1 VCAIIKTCHSIVI
14 APVRSSVRV
23 CSRCLHRVVWS
34 CTSRLLPTP
43 LHLVRTATSF
53 SFYHFHHVPTLS
65 AVAVIITFATNC
77 QTRLK
82 GLLDSRMMWSSAPSS
97 CIKTTHRWCYID
109 GIPVYFTCAVWRGDC
124 DYDTQAALGLRQ
136 VVSHMIDLSKAK
148 STATIFG
155 QSEYVA
161 PSYRTG
167 LRQNLATELTSTCIN
182 RS

>member
-1 VCAIIKTCHSIVI
+1 VCHNKDLSFDCHCSCPFVG
-14 APVRSSVRV
+14 ACVLTLPSSS
-23 CSRCLHRVVWS
+23 CVVVHFSTSSHATSS
-34 CTSRLLPTP
+34 C
-43 LHLVRTATSF
+43 TATSF

-65 AVAVIITFATNC
+65 AAAVIITFATNC

-167 LRQNLATELTSTCIN
+167 LEQNLATELTSTCIN